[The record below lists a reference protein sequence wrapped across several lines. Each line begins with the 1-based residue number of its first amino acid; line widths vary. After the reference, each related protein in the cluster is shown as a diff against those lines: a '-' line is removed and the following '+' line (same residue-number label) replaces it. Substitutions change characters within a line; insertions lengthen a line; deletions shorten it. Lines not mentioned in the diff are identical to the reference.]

1 MDYSL
6 LVGIKRRNFEV
17 IDSSPTTPLTKT
29 HLDTAAAAAAAAS
42 ASSGPVNPIAR
53 LQGQGKGSSEAANGA
68 GATRPT
74 STPLSVTGSTA
85 ASAAAVSGAQPLF
98 TPAFKDP
105 DGAMHAAV
113 VEGQGTFYIGIIDIL
128 QEWNYD
134 KWYERM
140 MKKYILRK
148 DAAGLSAMDPLNYR
162 KRFYQRAV
170 LDVFD
175 GLGLEDADDND
186 IFERYSTAHFPGE
199 GDPLRDTVDTAISGS
214 RGLKDSRGTLGTL
227 NDAVNGA
234 HAPPSVDSPH
244 SSRHEFLTGPL
255 GGASRT
261 ELSRDS
267 EVSASESSSFTH
279 EVQLQSFHS
288 SAFSGLSRDPSRDLS
303 RDISRDSNALS
314 PIGTDRRFAVKPLAK

>member
-6 LVGIKRRNFEV
+6 LDGIQRRNFEV
-17 IDSSPTTPLTKT
+17 IDSSPTAALTET
-29 HLDTAAAAAAAAS
+29 HLDTAAAAAAS
-42 ASSGPVNPIAR
+42 ASTGPVHPIAR
-53 LQGQGKGSSEAANGA
+53 LQGQGKSNADGSVA
-68 GATRPT
+68 GIARPT
-74 STPLSVTGSTA
+74 STPLSVAGTSTTG
-85 ASAAAVSGAQPLF
+85 ASAAAGTQPLF

-140 MKKYILRK
+140 TKKYVLRK

-186 IFERYSTAHFPGE
+186 IFERHSTAHFPME

-214 RGLKDSRGTLGTL
+214 RGHKDSRATLGTL
-227 NDAVNGA
+227 NDAANGA
-234 HAPPSVDSPH
+234 QAPQPISSPH
-244 SSRHEFLTGPL
+244 SSKHEFLTGPL
-255 GGASRT
+255 GNATRT

-267 EVSASESSSFTH
+267 EVSASESSSFSH

-303 RDISRDSNALS
+303 RDSNTLS
-314 PIGTDRRFAVKPLAK
+314 PMGTDRRFAVKPLAK

>member
-17 IDSSPTTPLTKT
+17 IDSSPTAALTKT
-29 HLDTAAAAAAAAS
+29 HLDTASAAAAS
-42 ASSGPVNPIAR
+42 ASPGPVNPIAR
-53 LQGQGKGSSEAANGA
+53 LQGQSKSNNEVS
-68 GATRPT
+68 TRPT
-74 STPLSVTGSTA
+74 STPLSVTGS
-85 ASAAAVSGAQPLF
+85 SATGTQPLF

-140 MKKYILRK
+140 TKKYVLRK

-214 RGLKDSRGTLGTL
+214 RGHKDSRATLGTL
-227 NDAVNGA
+227 NDATSGA
-234 HAPPSVDSPH
+234 HAPSSVGSPH
-244 SSRHEFLTGPL
+244 SSKHEFLTGPL
-255 GGASRT
+255 GNANRT

-267 EVSASESSSFTH
+267 EVSASESSSFSH
-279 EVQLQSFHS
+279 EVQLQSFQS
-288 SAFSGLSRDPSRDLS
+288 SAFSGLSRDPSRDM
-303 RDISRDSNALS
+303 SRDSNTLS
-314 PIGTDRRFAVKPLAK
+314 PIGTDRRFAVKPLMK